1 MIRHSASLARDHSKL
16 IRMNLVK
23 QVGHKMTY
31 FAELV
36 QLFTQGWG
44 THFWRQAVKIDLKT
58 LLSEMKNI
66 KP

>member
-44 THFWRQAVKIDLKT
+44 TFLEAGCEKR
-58 LLSEMKNI
+58 SEDSTFRDEEY
-66 KP
+66 

>member
-1 MIRHSASLARDHSKL
+1 MIRHPASLARDHSKL

-44 THFWRQAVKIDLKT
+44 YIFGDRLYVCKKR
-58 LLSEMKNI
+58 SEDSTFRDEEY
-66 KP
+66 

>member
-44 THFWRQAVKIDLKT
+44 HIFGGRL
-58 LLSEMKNI
+58 
-66 KP
+66 